1 MGVTK
6 GDLDY
11 TPVEEMKQAVKG
23 FLRSFRF
30 IDATERA
37 RSLGNPILANIVML
51 GALGGLAVIPF
62 DRDDFK
68 KALALRMEPG
78 QVSINLKAFDQGYE
92 MVKA

>member
-1 MGVTK
+1 
-6 GDLDY
+6 
-11 TPVEEMKQAVKG
+11 
-23 FLRSFRF
+23 
-30 IDATERA
+30 
-37 RSLGNPILANIVML
+37 ML

-78 QVSINLKAFDQGYE
+78 QVPINLKAFDQGYE

>member
-1 MGVTK
+1 MGGTK

-11 TPVEEMKQAVKG
+11 PPVEEIKQAVKG
-23 FLRSFRF
+23 FLRSFFF

-51 GALGGLAVIPF
+51 GALGRLAVVPF
-62 DRDDFK
+62 DRDDFQ

-78 QVSINLKAFDQGYE
+78 QVPVNLQAFDLGYE